1 MTETS
6 GHKCFLS
13 WFHWLKTSP
22 HYENVTHLQD
32 SSTSVKVAFSPCL
45 AGQCNSM
52 IFIGDQMTIITE
64 GKFKI
69 AIIFLILKLSYLVC
83 IFYG

>member
-32 SSTSVKVAFSPCL
+32 SSTSVKVAFSHCL
-45 AGQCNSM
+45 AGQCTAVEQYD
-52 IFIGDQMTIITE
+52 IFWLSNDYNYRRII
-64 GKFKI
+64 
-69 AIIFLILKLSYLVC
+69 
-83 IFYG
+83 

>member
-1 MTETS
+1 MAIKQPVGGKHTTETS

-32 SSTSVKVAFSPCL
+32 SSTSVMVAFSPCL
-45 AGQCNSM
+45 AGQWNSM
-52 IFIGDQMTIITE
+52 MFIGYQMTIITE
-64 GKFKI
+64 G
-69 AIIFLILKLSYLVC
+69 
-83 IFYG
+83 